1 MSKARRKDKSS
12 PRLPSLWLILIVLL
26 GLGAIAYS
34 NSFSA
39 PFVFDDLLSIQ
50 KNANVRFGNLNW
62 NILSGRALLYLTFT
76 LNYIWTQQE
85 VWSYHLVN
93 LVFHLINGVLLFFVA
108 ENVFRRVLA
117 DLRLSR
123 LYAVGAALFFLVHPL
138 QTESVTYISSRSELL
153 STLLY
158 LAAFLVFVSRP
169 EARIGFLLSLLV
181 AVLFILGMSA
191 KETVISLPATLLLY
205 DLLFLSK
212 FEWRAVLSRWR
223 FYITFV
229 AGAVVVGYYV
239 ATVTLRGSIGPG
251 RQGHLSVWHYFL
263 TQLRAMV
270 QYVYLTFFPVGL
282 NLDYDFPQSFSLFEP
297 KVIGALIFLSA
308 LLVLGW
314 LWRRSQPI
322 FAFSIFWF
330 FLTLAPTSSVV
341 PILDVFFEHRM
352 YLPMVGI
359 SLSFP
364 VFIVL
369 ATRYIRDRVSIPSPA
384 TVGVLLLMVL
394 TVGTFRRNYVW
405 GDEVRLFEDVL
416 KKSPKKERAFNSLSW
431 AHYKKGQYSEAIVV
445 LQKALEVIPSQR
457 QGFAETLGQLYL
469 KTGRYDDAIVLF
481 KDVLPL
487 HTKPELIALVHNNI
501 GVAYQYKWK
510 HLMAQKD
517 RLAPSDYESQV
528 RAILTPAS
536 AHFAKAVETNIQMFS
551 AWDSYIVCS
560 EHLGTMDA
568 LESRT
573 LAALEVE
580 ETFNDVYA
588 IGKIAFQRGVAKVL
602 ARAGDPHEDFKRAVE
617 FFERA
622 EKLNGNEKLVYFNHA
637 YALNS
642 IQQPAAAIE
651 KYLQAIALDTLFTD
665 AHHNVG
671 LIYASQGKTGE
682 ALEHFL
688 EVLRYDPNHLST
700 NMNLARIYAS
710 QGNKQSARKHLEHL
724 LRLVPGNQDVI
735 QLWQKLGL

>member
-1 MSKARRKDKSS
+1 MSKARRKDKASS
-12 PRLPSLWLILIVLL
+12 QLPSLWLILIVLI

-50 KNANVRFGNLNW
+50 KNASVRFGNFNW
-62 NILSGRALLYLTFT
+62 NILSGRALLYVTFT
-76 LNYIWTQQE
+76 LNHIWTQQN

-108 ENVFRRVLA
+108 QHVFHRALA

-123 LYAVGAALFFLVHPL
+123 LYAFGAALFFVVHPL
-138 QTESVTYISSRSELL
+138 QTESVTYVSSRSELL
-153 STLLY
+153 STLFY
-158 LAAFLVFVSRP
+158 LVAFLVFVSRP
-169 EARIGFLLSLLV
+169 EARIGFLLSL
-181 AVLFILGMSA
+181 AIATLFVFGMSA
-191 KETVISLPATLLLY
+191 KETVISLPVTLLLY

-223 FYITFV
+223 FYGTFLV
-229 AGAVVVGYYV
+229 GAVAVAYYV

-251 RQGHLSVWHYFL
+251 REGHLSVWHYFL

-270 QYVYLTFFPVGL
+270 RYVYLTFFPVGL
-282 NLDYDFPQSFSLFEP
+282 NLDYDFPPSVSLFEP
-297 KVIGALIFLSA
+297 KIIGSLIFLSA
-308 LLVLGW
+308 LVVLGW

-322 FAFSIFWF
+322 FSFSIFWF

-341 PILDVFFEHRM
+341 PILDVIFEHRM

-364 VFIVL
+364 VFVVL
-369 ATRYIRDRVSIPSPA
+369 ATRYLRDRISFVPNPA
-384 TVGVLLLMVL
+384 AVAAVLLIIL
-394 TVGTFRRNYVW
+394 TVGTFRRNYTW

-416 KKSPKKERAFNSLSW
+416 KKSPQKARAFNSLSW
-431 AHYKKGQYSEAIVV
+431 AHYKKGQYPEAIAV

-481 KDVLPL
+481 KDVLAL
-487 HTKPELIALVHNNI
+487 HTKPQLIALVHNNI
-501 GVAYQYKWK
+501 GVAYLYKWK
-510 HLMAQKD
+510 QLTEQRG
-517 RLAPSDYESQV
+517 RLAPSDYENQV
-528 RAILTPAS
+528 RALLTPAS
-536 AHFAKAVETNIQMFS
+536 AAFVKAVEIESTMFS
-551 AWDSYIVCS
+551 AWDSYIVVS

-568 LESRT
+568 LEAKT
-573 LAALEVE
+573 LMALETE
-580 ETFNDVYA
+580 ETFNDLYA
-588 IGKIAFQRGVAKVL
+588 IGKIAFQRGVAK
-602 ARAGDPHEDFKRAVE
+602 RAAGAPYEDDFKRAAE

-637 YALNS
+637 YALDS
-642 IQQPAAAIE
+642 SQQPGKAIE
-651 KYLQAIALDTLFTD
+651 KYLQAIAVDTLFIE
-665 AHHNVG
+665 AHHNVA
-671 LIYASQGKTGE
+671 LIYARQGQNGE
-682 ALEHFL
+682 AREHFL

-700 NMNLARIYAS
+700 NMQLARIYS
-710 QGNKQSARKHLEHL
+710 GQGDKPSARKRLETL
-724 LRLVPGNQDVI
+724 IKVAPGNQDVL
-735 QLWQKLGL
+735 QLWQQLGL